1 LREAATV
8 RPLTAADAPSI
19 LALTVACDE
28 AAIGVA
34 DYVLEDVEADL
45 SRPTWRGWGLDAP
58 GGGLQCMCSL
68 EHRPGQAA
76 LAADVLAQPGEPVD
90 VGAAALD
97 FVRRRATEVAPE
109 AAVHV
114 LTYAAASRDR
124 SWLEAAGGNVVRHY
138 WRMGV
143 TFAQPPPEPALPAG
157 VVIERPGDDVA
168 ALRELHHVIDTA
180 FLDHYGFAETVF
192 EEWLARQSGAPGA
205 DRDLWWLL
213 RADGTP
219 AAALVGRDWP
229 DTGWVQGIGTLRAFR
244 GRGLARLLLRT
255 AFAEFGRRGQLTVS
269 LGVDADNPTGAVALY
284 ESVGMRVQHET
295 LRYELPP
302 LTVHSVSDEPSPAGS
317 MMSDSKNV

>member
-1 LREAATV
+1 M
-8 RPLTAADAPSI
+8 RPLTAADAPAI

-28 AAIGVA
+28 AAIGIA
-34 DYVLEDVEADL
+34 DYVLEDVEDDV
-45 SRPTWRGWGLDAP
+45 SRPTWRGWGVDAP
-58 GGGLQCMCSL
+58 GGGLQSMCSL
-68 EHRPGQAA
+68 ERRPGQAA
-76 LAADVLAQPGEPVD
+76 LAADVLAQPGETVE

-97 FVRRRATEVAPE
+97 FVRRRATEVAPG
-109 AAVHV
+109 APVHV
-114 LTYAAASRDR
+114 LTYAAAQRDR
-124 SWLEAAGGNVVRHY
+124 SWLEAAGGKVVRHY

-143 TFAQPPPEPALPAG
+143 TCAEPPSDPDLPAA
-157 VVIERPGDDVA
+157 VVVERPGDDPA

-180 FLDHYGFAETVF
+180 FLDHYGFTETVF
-192 EEWLARQSGAPGA
+192 EEWLDRHTTAPGA
-205 DRDLWWLL
+205 DRGLWWLA
-213 RADGTP
+213 RVDGAP

-229 DTGWVQGIGTLRAFR
+229 DTGWVQGVGTLRAFR
-244 GRGLARLLLRT
+244 GRGLARLLLQT

-302 LTVHSVSDEPSPAGS
+302 LAVHSVSDEPSPAGS